1 MTAPPFPVAKDRV
14 RTETQSMIQQV
25 GRLLVAR
32 EGSMQPGPVLAS
44 DGLFKPMV
52 DKSLASGDQRP

>member
-1 MTAPPFPVAKDRV
+1 
-14 RTETQSMIQQV
+14 MIQQV